1 MDRFTRLKT
10 LRALWARARA
20 LLAWLHGPQ
29 QQSLRLRAQRWQ
41 QVQVAGRQLMDGI
54 VRSTEDPDARLRPP
68 AAAQPST
75 SAQAWQAQ
83 RQWGESQRQWYE
95 TQQRQGRQQRG
106 R

>member
-1 MDRFTRLKT
+1 MDRFTRFRM

-29 QQSLRLRAQRWQ
+29 QQHLRLRAQRWQ
-41 QVQVAGRQLMDGI
+41 QAQVAERQLMDGI
-54 VRSTEDPDARLRPP
+54 VRSTEDPDTRVRPP
-68 AAAQPST
+68 TAASPST
-75 SAQAWQAQ
+75 SAQAWQAY
-83 RQWGESQRQWYE
+83 REAQRQWYE